1 MNKEKNRRLADCIKE
16 FLERYSLNIDTRI
29 YFNNMCYS
37 FDSSGNM
44 TVIKNIK
51 ASDYFEYANDDTV
64 SMTFEGPLYNAL
76 NHGHWTSC
84 VIVEEFAKIFE
95 NHGMH
100 YEMGNMW
107 NLAAYY

>member
-1 MNKEKNRRLADCIKE
+1 
-16 FLERYSLNIDTRI
+16 
-29 YFNNMCYS
+29 
-37 FDSSGNM
+37 M
-44 TVIKNIK
+44 TVIENIK

-64 SMTFEGPLYNAL
+64 SMTFEGPLYDVL

-84 VIVEEFAKIFE
+84 IIVEEFAKIFE
-95 NHGMH
+95 NHGMY